1 MDIVKPH
8 LSKEAAWKKAGKNAD
23 RDLILLLPGS
33 RLMEIQKM
41 LPTMLQAAKL
51 ILKKRPDTDF
61 TMPRAK
67 TIPLKMMEDMVKA
80 AGVPV
85 KIIEGDNYDVM
96 FSADLALATSGTVTL
111 EAALCG
117 LGSVIVYKTSPIT
130 AFIARRVINIP
141 NIGLPNIVA
150 GKRILPE
157 LLQEEFTPE
166 RLQQEALALL
176 EPERNTQMKKDL
188 AYVSERLGEPG
199 AVHRVAELVLRI
211 AEEKQ

>member
-1 MDIVKPH
+1 MSKNYPQAGLDDMEPGAVQQLVTSLKELHDMGKP
-8 LSKEAAWKKAGKNAD
+8 
-23 RDLILLLPGS
+23 
-33 RLMEIQKM
+33 Q
-41 LPTMLQAAKL
+41 
-51 ILKKRPDTDF
+51 TD
-61 TMPRAK
+61 
-67 TIPLKMMEDMVKA
+67 

>member
-1 MDIVKPH
+1 
-8 LSKEAAWKKAGKNAD
+8 
-23 RDLILLLPGS
+23 
-33 RLMEIQKM
+33 
-41 LPTMLQAAKL
+41 
-51 ILKKRPDTDF
+51 
-61 TMPRAK
+61 MPRAK
-67 TIPLKMMEDMVKA
+67 TIPLKMLEDMVKA

-150 GKRILPE
+150 GKRILPDCCRKNS
-157 LLQEEFTPE
+157 LRNVCSR
-166 RLQQEALALL
+166 RLWHFWS
-176 EPERNTQMKKDL
+176 RSGT
-188 AYVSERLGEPG
+188 
-199 AVHRVAELVLRI
+199 LR
-211 AEEKQ
+211 